1 MNIKTI
7 VIIVVITL
15 VIKISIRIIRILSR
29 TSLHLQT
36 YQIWYPINVY

>member
-29 TSLHLQT
+29 TSLHLLT